1 MSTLVNRPHRGTIFL
16 EDARVIRHEA
26 FAANQYVLS
35 VVAPECARRAVA
47 GSFAHVRC
55 ARDIPMRR
63 PLSIMRA
70 NRDTGEVDFLYKV
83 VGTGL
88 AALSNVVEGDELSI
102 LGPIGNGFSPSASKP
117 IKLMIGGGV
126 GIPPMIFLASQ
137 LHQTGADLGS
147 SLVLMGSEVPFPF
160 QAIQSE
166 IAVAS
171 LPANVAA
178 GMPDL
183 EALGIASRL
192 ASLQS
197 YAGCYQGYVTDL
209 ARLWLQS
216 RDVRSVRQ
224 IEMFACG
231 PEPMLNAAAKVAA
244 EFSVPCQLCLEEYM
258 ACAVGGCAGCA
269 VPIYTNGEASMKRV
283 CVDGPVFAA
292 AAVYPA
298 LYSPD

>member
-1 MSTLVNRPHRGTIFL
+1 MSTGANRPHRGTIFL

-26 FAANQYVLS
+26 FAANQFILRVA
-35 VVAPECARRAVA
+35 APECAQRAVA

-70 NRDTGEVDFLYKV
+70 DRNTGEVDFLYKV

-88 AALSNVVEGDELSI
+88 AALSTVAEGDALSI
-102 LGPIGNGFSPSASKP
+102 LGPIGNGFSPSADKP
-117 IKLMIGGGV
+117 RKLMIGGGV
-126 GIPPMIFLASQ
+126 GIPPMVFLANQ
-137 LHQTGADLGS
+137 LQQAGADIDT
-147 SLVLMGSEVPFPF
+147 SLVLMGSEAPFPF
-160 QAIQSE
+160 QTVGSAIPVSG
-166 IAVAS
+166 
-171 LPANVAA
+171 LPANVSA

-209 ARLWLQS
+209 AKLWLQS
-216 RDVRSVRQ
+216 QTAGNLSQ

-231 PEPMLNAAAKVAA
+231 PEPMLKAAAKVAA
-244 EFSVPCQLCLEEYM
+244 DFSVPCQLCLEEYM

-269 VPIYTNGEASMKRV
+269 VPIYINGETSMKRV

-298 LYSPD
+298 LWR

>member
-1 MSTLVNRPHRGTIFL
+1 MTTAVNRPHRGTIFL
-16 EDARVIRHEA
+16 EDARVTRHEA
-26 FAANQYVLS
+26 FAAHQYILR
-35 VVAPECARRAVA
+35 VVAPECAQRAVA
-47 GSFAHVRC
+47 GSFAHIRC

-88 AALSNVVEGDELSI
+88 AALSNVAEGDELSI
-102 LGPIGNGFSPSASKP
+102 LGPIGNGFSPSTNKP

-126 GIPPMIFLASQ
+126 GIPPMVFLANQ
-137 LHQTGADLGS
+137 LQQTGAELGK

-160 QAIQSE
+160 KAVGSE
-166 IAVAS
+166 ITVAG

-183 EALGIASRL
+183 ESMGIASRL

-209 ARLWLQS
+209 AKLWLQS
-216 RDVRSVRQ
+216 HDARDLNQ

-231 PEPMLNAAAKVAA
+231 PEPMLQAAAKVAA
-244 EFSVPCQLCLEEYM
+244 KFSVPCQLCLEEFM

-269 VPIYTNGEASMKRV
+269 VPVYHDGKMAMKRV

-292 AAVYPA
+292 AAVYPDA
-298 LYSPD
+298 

>member
-1 MSTLVNRPHRGTIFL
+1 VSTNANRPHRGTIFL
-16 EDARVIRHEA
+16 EDAQVIRHEA
-26 FAANQYVLS
+26 FAANQFILRVA
-35 VVAPECARRAVA
+35 APECAQHAVA
-47 GSFAHVRC
+47 GSFAHIRC

-70 NRDTGEVDFLYKV
+70 DRSTGEVDFLYKV

-88 AALSNVVEGDELSI
+88 AALSNVAAGDELSI
-102 LGPIGNGFSPSASKP
+102 LGPIGNGFSPSADKP
-117 IKLMIGGGV
+117 LKLMIGGGV
-126 GIPPMIFLASQ
+126 GIPPMVFLANQ
-137 LHQTGADLGS
+137 LQQTGANMDT

-160 QAIQSE
+160 QSVGSKIS
-166 IAVAS
+166 VAG
-171 LPANVAA
+171 LPANVTA

-183 EALGIASRL
+183 EALGISSRL

-216 RDVRSVRQ
+216 HDAGSLSQ

-231 PEPMLNAAAKVAA
+231 PEPMLKAAAKVAA

-269 VPIYTNGEASMKRV
+269 VPIYVNGETSMKRV

-298 LYSPD
+298 LWS